1 MSPFST
7 RHILTA
13 LVLFGTGTARAQGS
27 ATTPQSS
34 ITGYVQLMSNY
45 VGRGLAQS
53 VGRPSA
59 QTELAWDAP
68 NGLYGFLDAT
78 SINWIDQLY
87 PGDSVSM
94 EVDAVVGY
102 RHPFTREGVWKV
114 GVMRLQF
121 PGRYVRQNPP
131 VQEPHTTELFARLEW
146 KRFMAKLNVAVT
158 DAFGTPDSKGSWYLD
173 LSTLQPL
180 GMGWSASAHLGRKET
195 RGTNPS
201 TGLSNGR
208 SSYTDCK
215 VALAY
220 DLRSDLSLTLAETW
234 TTADPA
240 LFTLNGYRVGG
251 HHLALT
257 LQKTF

>member
-1 MSPFST
+1 MNPFSM
-7 RHILTA
+7 RCILTA
-13 LVLFGTGTARAQGS
+13 VVLFGAGPTRAQTPTP
-27 ATTPQSS
+27 APQSG

-53 VGRPSA
+53 VGQPSA
-59 QTELAWDAP
+59 QAELAWDGP
-68 NGLYGFLDAT
+68 NGVYGFVDAT

-102 RHPFTREGVWKV
+102 RHPLSWDGVWKV

-121 PGRYVRQNPP
+121 PGRYARQEPP
-131 VQEPHTTELFARLEW
+131 VQEPHTTELFVRLEW
-146 KRFMAKLNVAVT
+146 KRFMAKLYVAAT

-173 LSTLQPL
+173 LSALQPL

-208 SSYTDCK
+208 SSYTDYK
-215 VALAY
+215 LALAY
-220 DLRSDLSLTLAETW
+220 DIRPDLSLTLAETW